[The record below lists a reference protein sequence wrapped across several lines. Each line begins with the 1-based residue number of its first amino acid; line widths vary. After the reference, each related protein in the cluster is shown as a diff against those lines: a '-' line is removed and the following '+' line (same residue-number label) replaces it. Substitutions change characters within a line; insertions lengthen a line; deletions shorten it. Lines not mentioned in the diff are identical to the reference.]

1 MDTLPLNE
9 TPVNKKNSSKK
20 KKVSITR
27 PLEQKET
34 GTQHK
39 KLSEY
44 QQTKP
49 EQLSMFE
56 LTKPNEKSYFNSIE
70 FYDAIPKYCWDKQ
83 KKSSTA
89 IQILQRSFSHKGIDY
104 EVMIQPATLKDKMGN
119 LKTCFP
125 GEREELVEDAL
136 RKLACEGKAVFLDD
150 SASVTFTLYEVE
162 QELKR
167 MGHWHNK
174 EEIKEAIMVCNQ
186 SHIKVMTKD
195 GKAILGANFFVA
207 VGLQTQEDWKGHGK
221 KTQACIIFN
230 PLVTKCI
237 KEKTFRLLNY
247 DKSMSYKRV
256 LARWFHKRL
265 SHNYTQASPNDP
277 YTIKLST
284 ILRDSGMTSY
294 KNLRDNNI
302 KVKKALNEMKEKEVL
317 EKYDIHLTLQGRKI
331 VEAKFTIYP
340 HPSLISEVKFANKRY
355 YEMKTEEHKREIDQH
370 LQTMK
375 NTLFKELDNK
385 NR

>member
-20 KKVSITR
+20 KKVPITQS
-27 PLEQKET
+27 LEQKET

-104 EVMIQPATLKDKMGN
+104 EVMIQPATIEGKNGN

-125 GEREELVEDAL
+125 GEREEIVEDVL
-136 RKLACEGKAVFLDD
+136 RKLACEGKGLFLDD
-150 SASVTFTLYEVE
+150 SAAVTFTLYEVE

-167 MGHWHNK
+167 IGHSFNK
-174 EEIKEAIMVCNQ
+174 NQIKEAILVCSKSNME
-186 SHIKVMTKD
+186 IKTKD
-195 GKAILGANFFVA
+195 GKRVLIASFFVA

-221 KTQACIIFN
+221 KTQAYIIFN

-247 DKSMSYKRV
+247 DISMSYKRV

-294 KNLRDNNI
+294 KNLRDNNNI
-302 KVKKALNEMKEKEVL
+302 VKKTLDEMKAKEVL
-317 EKYDIHLTLQGRKI
+317 EKYDVYLTLEGRKI

-340 HPSLISEVKFANKRY
+340 HPSFISEVKFANKHY
-355 YEMKTEEHKREIDQH
+355 YDLRPEEHKRKIDQH

-375 NTLFKELDNK
+375 NTLFK
-385 NR
+385 